1 MEADRPRIV
10 EEPNQRVLRL
20 QEEAHS
26 FTVKAHRAI
35 LAARRLEAKAAR
47 LALKEKKLRGKA
59 SARVAR
65 SSSIG
70 DRASALLHEEQA
82 VDKELKIERSHQ
94 LMFEAE
100 ALRQRAK
107 AVDSRAAQ
115 LVIAARGK
123 LRTSSDF
130 LVEAKRLFLEAE
142 ATKASI

>member
-1 MEADRPRIV
+1 MEADRPRTV
-10 EEPNQRVLRL
+10 EEPHQRVLRL
-20 QEEAHS
+20 QEEAHG
-26 FTVKAHRAI
+26 FTVKGHRAI

-115 LVIAARGK
+115 LVVAARGK